1 MDRNNRVE
9 TGTHA
14 GNLDL
19 VGGRVCLDLVNTL
32 DGRRNGHPH
41 DYLNSYADLVSWSL
55 HVGLV
60 TEDVAQQ
67 LLDQAGRQ
75 PAEASRVFERVIVL
89 RETIYRIFSAVAG
102 GESPAAANLIG
113 LNEELAEVLP
123 QLQLVPVP
131 DGFAWGWRGDRQA
144 LAWLLWPLARSA
156 AELLTSAELKRVR
169 ECEGNNCG
177 WLFVDTS
184 RNRSRRWCDMK
195 SCGNRAKARRH
206 YKRKRTA
213 GPAKQ

>member
-1 MDRNNRVE
+1 MDRNEMVE
-9 TGTHA
+9 ASTHA

-32 DGRRNGHPH
+32 DGRRNDHPH
-41 DYLNSYADLVSWSL
+41 DYLNGYTALVSWGL

-60 TEDVAQQ
+60 TEGEARQ
-67 LLDQAGRQ
+67 LLDRAGRQ
-75 PAEASRVFERVIVL
+75 PAEASRVFERAIAL
-89 RETIYRIFSAVAG
+89 RETIYRIFSTVAG
-102 GESPAAANLIG
+102 GESPAAADLAG
-113 LNEELAEVLP
+113 LNEELAEALA
-123 QLQLVPVP
+123 QLQLVPAP
-131 DGFAWGWRGDRQA
+131 DGFAWDWRGDRQV

-156 AELLTSAELKRVR
+156 AELLTSVELKRVR

-177 WLFVDTS
+177 WLFLDTS

-206 YKRKRTA
+206 YNRKRTA
-213 GPAKQ
+213 R